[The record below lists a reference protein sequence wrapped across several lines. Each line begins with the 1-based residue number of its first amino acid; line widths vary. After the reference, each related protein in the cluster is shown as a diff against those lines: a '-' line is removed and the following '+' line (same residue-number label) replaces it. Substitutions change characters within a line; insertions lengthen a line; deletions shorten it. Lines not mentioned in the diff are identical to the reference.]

1 MKNAAIN
8 VKIDPELKAQAEA
21 VLHGIGLSTSTVIGM
36 LFRQIVYQQGLPFE
50 AKLPNEETLQAMED
64 VRAGKTRKAASGA
77 DLIARLRERADAA
90 QKSPQHQQV

>member
-1 MKNAAIN
+1 MKNTAIN
-8 VKIDPELKAQAEA
+8 LKIDPEFKAQAES

-64 VRAGKTRKAASGA
+64 ARAGKTRKAASGA
-77 DLIARLRERADAA
+77 DLIARLKGRAEADGGSGRT
-90 QKSPQHQQV
+90 QS